1 MTNILSVLLA
11 AFAVLSGPDGKL
23 NVTLESSP
31 DRAVLYSV
39 DYCGETM
46 LMPASL
52 GLVAQDCDYDELI
65 FTGMDQEEIKV
76 DYRLDRAKTSHVSH
90 DAIRYITHFKTPEG
104 RLLDIEWHISDND
117 VAFRYCIPRDTE
129 TGSIRVMKEL
139 TCFDFPQGTTIY
151 MCPQS
156 DPMVGCMEFGGTFL
170 NTRLDRANGRPGA
183 DGKVGGTQ
191 RRTTDA
197 FQLATAVIFQNP
209 IQNFALAPNNLTDA
223 PAEALEFMR
232 NVPTVWDETRYIAG
246 APAHSAV
253 IARRSGDVWYVGAIN
268 AAEENFAVDVN
279 EIAATLGKENAA
291 AIHTAGGRLVRK
303 DGGFRKPLAVAVN
316 DGAVLVLW

>member
-52 GLVAQDCDYDELI
+52 GLVAQDCDYGELT

-90 DAIRYITHFKTPEG
+90 DAIRYI
-104 RLLDIEWHISDND
+104 
-117 VAFRYCIPRDTE
+117 
-129 TGSIRVMKEL
+129 
-139 TCFDFPQGTTIY
+139 
-151 MCPQS
+151 
-156 DPMVGCMEFGGTFL
+156 
-170 NTRLDRANGRPGA
+170 
-183 DGKVGGTQ
+183 
-191 RRTTDA
+191 
-197 FQLATAVIFQNP
+197 
-209 IQNFALAPNNLTDA
+209 
-223 PAEALEFMR
+223 
-232 NVPTVWDETRYIAG
+232 AG
-246 APAHSAV
+246 APARSAV

-268 AAEENFAVDVN
+268 ATEENFTIDVN

-291 AIHTAGGRLVRK
+291 AIHTAGGSLVRE
-303 DGGFRKPLAVAVN
+303 DGGFRKPLDVAVN